1 MRHHRTPEWAPGS
14 ERLDGTILGLLVDRD
29 QQRPWSEDEIARA
42 IGGHTP
48 VLNSLE
54 RLHRAGLIH
63 RWDEFVSATNAAV
76 HLHDITQYGDCASQH
91 EWVVEH
97 RVLELL
103 LTASEDDE
111 NLLSEKKI
119 WRVLRATKKC
129 RRLAITDALSH
140 LDGAGLVDRCDQL
153 VTASDTAIRFDRI
166 MTL

>member
-1 MRHHRTPEWAPGS
+1 MQHHRTQEWAPGS
-14 ERLDGTILGLLVDRD
+14 ERLDGMILGLLVGHD
-29 QQRPWSEDEIARA
+29 QQRPWSEDEITRA

-54 RLHRAGLIH
+54 RLHRARLIH

-76 HLHDITQYGDCASQH
+76 HLQDITQSCDCASQH
-91 EWVVEH
+91 EWDIEH

-103 LTASEDDE
+103 LAASDDDE
-111 NLLSEKKI
+111 NLLSEKRI

-129 RRLAITDALSH
+129 RRLAITDALSR

-153 VTASDTAIRFDRI
+153 ASASDTTIRFDQI

>member
-1 MRHHRTPEWAPGS
+1 MQHHRTPEWAPGS

-54 RLHRAGLIH
+54 RLHRARLVH
-63 RWDEFVSATNAAV
+63 RWDEFASATNAAV
-76 HLHDITQYGDCASQH
+76 HLHNITQSCDCDSQH
-91 EWVVEH
+91 EWDVEH

-103 LTASEDDE
+103 VTASDDE

-119 WRVLRATKKC
+119 WRVLRATKTC
-129 RRLAITDALSH
+129 RRLAITDALSR

-153 VTASDTAIRFDRI
+153 LTASDTTIRFDQI
-166 MTL
+166 MAL